1 MEFFVTLVS
10 GWKLLINVKKSFILD
25 VTEMLD
31 TLLLCSYNVT
41 KVTKKRL
48 VKKLLYSETSQ

>member
-10 GWKLLINVKKSFILD
+10 GWKVLINVKKSFILD

-41 KVTKKRL
+41 KVTEKRL

>member
-25 VTEMLD
+25 ATEMPD
-31 TLLLCSYNVT
+31 RLLPCSYNVT
-41 KVTKKRL
+41 KVTEKRL
-48 VKKLLYSETSQ
+48 VKKLLYSETSR

>member
-10 GWKLLINVKKSFILD
+10 GLKLLINVKKSFILD

-41 KVTKKRL
+41 KVTEKRL

>member
-41 KVTKKRL
+41 KVTEKRL

>member
-25 VTEMLD
+25 ITEMLD

-41 KVTKKRL
+41 KVTEKRL